1 MDLLNTDPRLVRY
14 QKLRD
19 DFVLKI
25 AHQEWRA
32 GEAIPGQEELAKSY
46 GIAVGTVRKA
56 IDLLVA
62 EGLLDRIQGRGTF
75 VRRASFDGSL
85 FRFFRF
91 QEKSGPRRI
100 PTSRILV
107 RETVEAPAAVCS
119 TLQMHNR
126 SKAIHMLRLRS
137 IDQEPVLIED
147 IWLPWDKF
155 RSFATLEIDRIGD
168 LLYPAYEEFCGQ
180 IVASASETLTVA
192 VANAHD
198 ARHLRF
204 APGTPVV
211 VIERIAR
218 GYDRAPLEGRCSRG
232 PATHFSYHVEIR

>member
-1 MDLLNTDPRLVRY
+1 MLNTDPRLLRY

-25 AHQEWRA
+25 ARQEWPA

-56 IDLLVA
+56 VDLLVA
-62 EGLLDRIQGRGTF
+62 EGLLERIQGRGTF

-91 QEKSGPRRI
+91 QEKNGERRI
-100 PTSRILV
+100 PNSKILL
-107 RETVEAPAAVCS
+107 RETVEAPPVVCA
-119 TLQMHNR
+119 TLQMRNR

-137 IDQEPVLIED
+137 IDEEPVLVED

-155 RSFATLEIDRIGD
+155 RNFANLDAERIGD

-192 VANAHD
+192 VVNSQD
-198 ARHLRF
+198 ARHLKL
-204 APGTPVV
+204 AAGTPVV
-211 VIERIAR
+211 VIERVAV
-218 GYDRAPLEGRCSRG
+218 GYDRTPLEWRCSRG
-232 PATHFSYHVEIR
+232 PATHFSYHVDIR

>member
-1 MDLLNTDPRLVRY
+1 MLNTDPRLLRY

-25 AHQEWRA
+25 ARQEWPA

-56 IDLLVA
+56 VDLLVA
-62 EGLLDRIQGRGTF
+62 EGLLERIQGRGTF

-91 QEKSGPRRI
+91 QEKSGERRI
-100 PTSRILV
+100 PNSQILL
-107 RETVEAPAAVCS
+107 RETVEAPAAVS
-119 TLQMHNR
+119 KTLQMRNR
-126 SKAIHMLRLRS
+126 SKTIHMLRLRS
-137 IDQEPVLIED
+137 IEEEPVLVED

-155 RSFATLEIDRIGD
+155 RNFASLDTERIGD

-180 IVASASETLTVA
+180 IIASASETLTVA
-192 VANAHD
+192 VVRSQD
-198 ARHLRF
+198 ALHLKLS
-204 APGTPVV
+204 AGTPVV
-211 VIERIAR
+211 VIERVAV
-218 GYDRAPLEGRCSRG
+218 GYDRTPLEWRCSRG
-232 PATHFSYHVEIR
+232 PATHFSYHVDIR